1 MANLKIFKSIHDK
14 EMLLVNNYEY
24 MFDKKRLRI
33 RDQNYIY
40 YWKCTK
46 RCGATFRTIF
56 EHGEHKQDN
65 CFIINDHSHAP
76 DTVKHHCKILKNKIK
91 KCAQTSQDSPNQIH
105 QNETKN
111 ENKELK
117 I

>member
-1 MANLKIFKSIHDK
+1 
-14 EMLLVNNYEY
+14 

-33 RDQNYIY
+33 SDQNNVY
-40 YWKCTK
+40 YWKCIK
-46 RCGATFRTIF
+46 QCGATFLTIF

-91 KCAQTSQDSPNQIH
+91 KCAQATQDLPNQIYL
-105 QNETKN
+105 NEIANFNVIIASLITKN
-111 ENKELK
+111 ASKQIVK
-117 I
+117 RQ

>member
-1 MANLKIFKSIHDK
+1 
-14 EMLLVNNYEY
+14 

-33 RDQNYIY
+33 REQNNIY

-65 CFIINDHSHAP
+65 CFINNDHSHAP
-76 DTVKHHCKILKNKIK
+76 DTVKHHCKILKN
-91 KCAQTSQDSPNQIH
+91 
-105 QNETKN
+105 
-111 ENKELK
+111 
-117 I
+117 